1 MGNVQATNLTDFA
14 VNSFIDASSQIIQNA
29 AATGDCFNDVTFD
42 GCSNVHNININQSCY
57 QKLNSEAFQ
66 KAISSQDLSQA
77 IDQTIDQVAK
87 TISQNLNLNAGSTNS
102 KNVINSVTNLGISIK
117 DSIIQNCNPSTF
129 AENSFTCRNSSGM
142 SDIYVDQKIVSEII
156 SSCGQDAETVQKAT
170 NDLKQTISQS
180 ASATMQDALL
190 ALLALILVV
199 GLFIFGGGTKM
210 IPPIVTKFIIPILFA
225 YLYIF
230 LQCKGWIPFVPNWCK
245 GKKEKNIAYITLS
258 SVLLLIIFFS
268 VKKQFKRPPPV
279 INQ

>member
-1 MGNVQATNLTDFA
+1 MGNVQATNLTNMA

-57 QKLNSEAFQ
+57 QKLNSDAFQ
-66 KAISSQDLSQA
+66 KAKSSTDLSQT
-77 IDQTIDQVAK
+77 IEQTAEQTAK